1 MACVALIG
9 PDGAGKTTIG
19 RKLERALPMPAR
31 YLYMGVNL
39 EASGLML
46 PTTRLMLMFKRAR
59 GGRPDMV
66 LSTAHGERRPP
77 PRHPV
82 KRLAG
87 RVKSAVRVTN
97 WLAEE
102 WFRQLVAWAWQRR
115 GYLVV
120 FDRHFFADYYA
131 HDVAG
136 SHAPSLAR
144 RLHGVV
150 LRRFYPRPS
159 LVVCLDAPAEV
170 LFARKGEGT
179 LAWLEARR
187 AEYLALRPA
196 VEAFVVVDASQPP
209 EAVLRDVV
217 AAITAHAGGPVGAA
231 PPAGG
236 GAAGPVAANRDAAC
250 IG

>member
-19 RKLERALPMPAR
+19 RQLEHALPMPAR

-46 PTTRLMLMFKRAR
+46 PTTRLMLMLKRAR

-66 LSTAHGERRPP
+66 LSTAHGERRPQ

-102 WFRQLVAWAWQRR
+102 WFRQIVAWAWQRR

-120 FDRHFFADYYA
+120 FDRHFFADYHA

-136 SHAPSLAR
+136 NHPPSLAR
-144 RLHGVV
+144 RLHGAV
-150 LRRFYPRPS
+150 LRRYYPRPS

-187 AEYLALRPA
+187 AEYLALHSA
-196 VEAFVVVDASQPP
+196 VDAFVVVDASQPP
-209 EAVLRDVV
+209 DAVLRDVV
-217 AAITAHAGGPVGAA
+217 AAITAHVGDPIAA
-231 PPAGG
+231 ASTAGG
-236 GAAGPVAANRDAAC
+236 GAGEPAPASRSEACAG
-250 IG
+250 